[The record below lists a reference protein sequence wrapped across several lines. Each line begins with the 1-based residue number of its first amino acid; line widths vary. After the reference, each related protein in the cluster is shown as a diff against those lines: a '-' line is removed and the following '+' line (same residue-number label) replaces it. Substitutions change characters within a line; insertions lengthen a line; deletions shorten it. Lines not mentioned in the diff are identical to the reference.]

1 VALIS
6 VSVALS
12 QTSAYMVKLLYR
24 AAACLLPAFA
34 GIDCTEPQRDGQAE
48 LTCVAA
54 QIGH

>member
-1 VALIS
+1 MALIS